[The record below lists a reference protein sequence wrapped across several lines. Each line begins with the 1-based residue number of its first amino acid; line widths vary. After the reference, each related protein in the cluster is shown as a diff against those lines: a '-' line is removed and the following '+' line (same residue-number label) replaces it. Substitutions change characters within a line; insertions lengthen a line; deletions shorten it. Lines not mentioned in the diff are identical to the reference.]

1 MADTL
6 IQRLARRLRRAWQS
20 QTVSGIPEPD
30 AMLQGRE
37 SARNVVVLSEFI
49 NATYFISFDLP
60 GRRLADRGLL
70 SIATFAQ
77 AGVERIAAHEYASF
91 AKHLKRHY
99 RPTAVIFSRFRA
111 ECGLQIIRAL
121 KDEGVPT
128 VYHIDDDLLEL
139 PKSLGAGVLGLHGS
153 DAAVEARK
161 QMLSAVD
168 MVYTSTAPLAKR
180 LSDRIPGQA
189 FVHGIYAP
197 YLEQLVPAT
206 ANRSAEDIVFGYA
219 GSRGHQADLD
229 AVAVSI
235 ASVLDGRPSA
245 SFEVF
250 GTVKIPPSL
259 ARFGNRV
266 TSRQVN
272 RDYVGFL
279 AELASLSWDFGL
291 IPLEDS
297 PFNRCRACTKFVEYS
312 ACGVPSIVADMPVYN
327 RVVDGRSG
335 VLVGPNDW
343 EAAIN
348 RLCDDTQLRAQLI
361 RNARATCRERF
372 SPSTLETQVLEVIDH
387 AIRFASRLTAEKRT
401 TEIIDLGVDR
411 ATSAAA

>member
-1 MADTL
+1 MAETL
-6 IQRLARRLRRAWQS
+6 IRRLARRLRRAWQS
-20 QTVSGIPEPD
+20 QTFGGIPEPD
-30 AMLQGRE
+30 VALQGRE

-60 GRRLADRGLL
+60 GRRLVDRGLL
-70 SIATFAQ
+70 SMVAFAQ
-77 AGVERIAAHEYASF
+77 AGVEKMAAHEYAAF
-91 AKHLKRHY
+91 AKDLNKHY
-99 RPTAVIFSRFRA
+99 RPTAVILSRFRA
-111 ECGLQIIRAL
+111 ECGLQIIRVL
-121 KDEGVPT
+121 KDEGIPT
-128 VYHIDDDLLEL
+128 VYHIDDDLLDL

-161 QMLSAVD
+161 KMLSAVD
-168 MVYTSTAPLAKR
+168 MVYASTAPLAKR
-180 LSDRIPGQA
+180 LSERIPNQA

-197 YLEQLVPAT
+197 YVEQPVPAT
-206 ANRSAEDIVFGYA
+206 VNRSAEEIVFGYA

-229 AVAVSI
+229 ALADSI
-235 ASVLDGRPSA
+235 ARVLEGRPSA
-245 SFEVF
+245 RFEVF
-250 GTVKIPPSL
+250 GTVKIPAAL

-312 ACGVPSIVADMPVYN
+312 ACGIPSIVADMPVYN

-335 VLVGPNDW
+335 VLVRLNDW
-343 EAAIN
+343 EAAMH
-348 RLCDDTQLRAQLI
+348 RLCDDSQLRAQLI
-361 RNARATCRERF
+361 TNARATCRERF
-372 SPSTLETQVLEVIDH
+372 SLPTLEAQVLEVIDH
-387 AIRFASRLTAEKRT
+387 AVRFASRPTVEKQT
-401 TEIIDLGVDR
+401 TEIIDLIAGR
-411 ATSAAA
+411 AASAAA